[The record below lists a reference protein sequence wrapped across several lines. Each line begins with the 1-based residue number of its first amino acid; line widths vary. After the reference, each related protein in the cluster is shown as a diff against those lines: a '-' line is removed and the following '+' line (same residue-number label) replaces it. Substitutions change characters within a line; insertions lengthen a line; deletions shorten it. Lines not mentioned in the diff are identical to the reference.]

1 MNHFRKYFPGII
13 SETGVTLLLIIIAIV
28 VVAILGV
35 GLFALYS
42 TSSFNQ
48 AEAQKTAKAYYL
60 AESGIRIVASEFH
73 SSTDQNKTLISLQ
86 GKQFN
91 LPDNGGSFTL
101 QIYPY
106 WFYLDASSLP
116 ISAGAT
122 SINLFFPGKLPPVNS
137 DSSTSIT
144 TIPGPGI
151 LKLKNYTRVGVF
163 NSAIS
168 VSGATFDTNK
178 GTPVTFPIAS
188 NSPCTT
194 SCSGFPYTISTV
206 SELYIGYVYSSTQ
219 AISQGGDLV
228 FYDNINTAGIYPP
241 TNGSINIAQPDG
253 IYQYTYESRI
263 PQTIDPSSPPASFT
277 LHNIQ
282 PAAGVSP
289 VPKFPIVIIYNS
301 TYPYDVSQTTQIYLG
316 KTLGIQ
322 STSEYVN

>member
-13 SETGVTLLLIIIAIV
+13 SETGVTLLLVIIAIV
-28 VVAILGV
+28 VVALLGV
-35 GLFALYS
+35 GLFALFS

-48 AEAQKTAKAYYL
+48 AEAQKSARAYYL

-73 SSTDQNKTLISLQ
+73 SSTNQNATLISLQ
-86 GKQFN
+86 GKMFN
-91 LPDNGGSFTL
+91 LPDNNGSFTL

-106 WFYLDASSLP
+106 WFYVDVSSLP

-122 SINLFFPGKLPPVNS
+122 SINLYFPGKLPPVNS
-137 DSSTSIT
+137 DSLISIK

-163 NSAIS
+163 NSPID
-168 VSGATFDTNK
+168 VSHVTFDANK

-188 NSPCTT
+188 P
-194 SCSGFPYTISTV
+194 GFPYTISTV
-206 SELYIGYVYSSTQ
+206 SELYIGYVYNSPQ
-219 AISQGGDLV
+219 AISQSGDLV
-228 FYDNINTAGIYPP
+228 FNDPSQTAGIYPP
-241 TNGSINIAQPDG
+241 ANGSINIAQPDG

-263 PQTIDPSSPPASFT
+263 PQTIDPSSPPPSFT

-282 PAAGVSP
+282 PAAGVAP
-289 VPKFPIVIIYNS
+289 VPKFPIIINYDSAN
-301 TYPYDVSQTTQIYLG
+301 PYDVSKTTQIYFG

>member
-13 SETGVTLLLIIIAIV
+13 SETGVTLLLVIIAIV

-73 SSTDQNKTLISLQ
+73 SSTNQNATLISLQ

-106 WFYLDASSLP
+106 WFYVNASY
-116 ISAGAT
+116 SAGYT
-122 SINLFFPGKLPPVNS
+122 GQITLYLPGKLPPVNGDGS
-137 DSSTSIT
+137 NSIT
-144 TIPGPGI
+144 FPANGI
-151 LKLKNYTRVGVF
+151 LKLKDYTRVGVF
-163 NSAIS
+163 TSAPSPGPID
-168 VSGATFDTNK
+168 VN
-178 GTPVTFPIAS
+178 GTPVTLSIAS
-188 NSPCTT
+188 NYPCPT
-194 SCSGFPYTISTV
+194 SLCSGLPYAISAGN
-206 SELYIGYVYSSTQ
+206 ELYLGYVYNQPTQ

-228 FYDNINTAGIYPP
+228 FTNNISTAGIYPP
-241 TNGSINIAQPDG
+241 ANGSINIAQPDG
-253 IYQYTYESRI
+253 IYQYSYESRI
-263 PQTIDPSSPPASFT
+263 PQTIDYSSLPSSFT

-282 PAAGVSP
+282 PAAGVAP
-289 VPKFPIVIIYNS
+289 VPKFPIVIRYDSAN
-301 TYPYDVSQTTQIYLG
+301 PYDVSKTTQIYLG